1 MKIIVDNKIPFIEGN
16 LEQFGEVVYLPSDK
30 IDNNTVAYADV
41 LVIRTRTKCDKKL
54 LENSKVKLIVTATIG
69 TDHIDLPWCE
79 GKGIKV
85 RNAPGCNAPAVAQ
98 YVWASLLHNGF
109 NPEGSVIGVVGYG
122 HIGQIVARWG
132 QEMGCKVM
140 ICDPPRYKSGLRDV
154 EYRAL
159 DDLLTEADVITV
171 HIPLSFT
178 GEDATF
184 GMIGERELDK
194 MKTGAW
200 IINAARGGIVV
211 EKELLEVLKRKDLKS
226 VTDCWENEPDI
237 NLKLLEK
244 AMVAT
249 PHIAGYSLEG
259 KKRATEMSV
268 ETVKEWVSNKNGK
281 EARATDCETVD
292 MKWSVSPSKI
302 KESYN
307 PSSDMENLRLNPG
320 NFEKLRET
328 YNYRHEV
335 LCDI

>member
-1 MKIIVDNKIPFIEGN
+1 MKIIVDNKIPFIEGK
-16 LEQFGEVVYLPSDK
+16 LEPFGEVVYLPSDK
-30 IDNNTVAYADV
+30 IDSKTVEDADV

-79 GKGIKV
+79 GRGIEV

-109 NPEGSVIGVVGYG
+109 KPEGSVIGVVGYG

-132 QEMGCKVM
+132 KEMGCKVM

-171 HIPLSFT
+171 HTPLSFT

-194 MKTGAW
+194 MKPGAW

-211 EKELLEVLKRKDLKS
+211 EKELLEVMKRKDLKS
-226 VTDCWENEPDI
+226 VTDCWENEPNI

-244 AMVAT
+244 AVVAT

-259 KKRATEMSV
+259 KRRATEMAV
-268 ETVKEWVSNKNGK
+268 ETVKKWVANKDGK
-281 EARATDCETVD
+281 ETRAIDCETVV
-292 MKWSVSPSKI
+292 MKCSVSPRKI

-307 PSSDMENLRLNPG
+307 PSSDTENLRLNPG